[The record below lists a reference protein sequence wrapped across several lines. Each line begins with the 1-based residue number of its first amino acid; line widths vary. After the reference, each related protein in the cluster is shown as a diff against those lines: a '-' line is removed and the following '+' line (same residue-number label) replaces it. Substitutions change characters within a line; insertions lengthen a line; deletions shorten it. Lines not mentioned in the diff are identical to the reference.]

1 MGNIEVKRFLRRY
14 EMNEVRIEGLRVQ
27 RQELQERVES
37 AGAQQLSDMPKGG
50 RKKTTEDWIAEIDT
64 LDRRIDKLTKRSREL
79 REEIQMAIDT
89 IGDPKLCRVLDLYYI
104 ERKTL
109 LEISKEM
116 NYTYRYIIELYHQA
130 MNAVQIGDM

>member
-14 EMNEVRIEGLRVQ
+14 EMNEVRLEGLRVQ

-50 RKKTTEDWIAEIDT
+50 RKKTTEDWIAEIDI
-64 LDRRIDKLTKRSREL
+64 LDRRIDKLTKQSRKL

-104 ERKTL
+104 ECKTP

-130 MNAVQIGDM
+130 MHAVQIGDM

>member
-14 EMNEVRIEGLRVQ
+14 EMNEFRIEGLRVQ

-89 IGDPKLCRVLDLYYI
+89 IGDPKLCRVLDLYHI
-104 ERKTL
+104 ECKTL
-109 LEISKEM
+109 LEISNEM

-130 MNAVQIGDM
+130 MHAVQIGDM

>member
-14 EMNEVRIEGLRVQ
+14 EMNEFRIEGLRVQ

-104 ERKTL
+104 EGKTL

>member
-1 MGNIEVKRFLRRY
+1 
-14 EMNEVRIEGLRVQ
+14 
-27 RQELQERVES
+27 
-37 AGAQQLSDMPKGG
+37 MPKGG

-104 ERKTL
+104 ECKTL

-130 MNAVQIGDM
+130 MHAVQIGDM